1 MNRLIREIK
10 KHLIIYVLFAKNSLI
25 GLMEYRANLFAALT
39 MELVYLASKILYS
52 FVIYQVG
59 IELDGISPDE
69 TMIFIATFIIMT
81 GIYTG
86 LFMNNFYGLPEH
98 IRSGTLDMYITKPV
112 SLQFIVTMR
121 RVNFVKPVPNLI
133 AGVIMLIMAT
143 NKLHIEMN
151 FYNVAGYLL
160 MLVSATCITYA
171 IFLTPQILTFWTV
184 KTDAIREVAD
194 KCWDFNNM
202 PMNIYKKWMQR
213 IGVFIIPVFFIANLP
228 SMFLG
233 GRLNS
238 LYITWAIV
246 APILFLTFVRIFWCL
261 AIRNYSSASS

>member
-1 MNRLIREIK
+1 MKKLIREIK
-10 KHLIIYVLFAKNSLI
+10 KHIIIYGLFAKNSLI
-25 GLMEYRANLFAALT
+25 GYMEYRANLFAALT

-59 IELDGISPDE
+59 IRIDGISPDE
-69 TMIFIATFIIMT
+69 IMLFIATFILMT

-86 LFMNNFYGLPEH
+86 LFMLNFYRLPMH
-98 IRSGTLDMYITKPV
+98 IRNGTLDMCITKPI
-112 SLQFIVTMR
+112 SLQFMATMGH
-121 RVNFVKPVPNLI
+121 VNFAQPVPNLI
-133 AGVIMLIMAT
+133 AGIIMLIIAA
-143 NKLHIEMN
+143 NRLHIEMS

-160 MLVSATCITYA
+160 MLISSTCVTYA
-171 IFLTPQILTFWTV
+171 IFLMPQILTFWTV

-202 PMNIYKKWMQR
+202 PMNIYNKWMQR
-213 IGVFIIPVFFIANLP
+213 IGVFIIPVFFVTNLP
-228 SMFLG
+228 AMFLA

-238 LYITWAIV
+238 FYIIWAIV
-246 APILFLTFVRIFWCL
+246 APILFLTLVRIFWRF

>member
-1 MNRLIREIK
+1 MKKLIYEIK
-10 KHLIIYVLFAKNSLI
+10 KHITIYGLFMKNSLI
-25 GLMEYRANLFAALT
+25 GLMEYRANLYATLT

-59 IELDGISPDE
+59 VQIDGISPDE
-69 TMIFIATFIIMT
+69 TMLFIATFIIMT

-86 LFMNNFYGLPEH
+86 LFMNNFYGIPQH
-98 IRSGTLDMYITKPV
+98 IRTGSLDMYIIKPI

-121 RVNFVKPVPNLI
+121 RINFVKPVPNLT
-133 AGVIMLIMAT
+133 AGFIMLFIAASR
-143 NKLHIEMN
+143 LHIEMN

-160 MLVSATCITYA
+160 MLISATCITYA
-171 IFLTPQILTFWTV
+171 VFLTPQILTFWTV
-184 KTDAIREVAD
+184 KTDAIWEVAD

-202 PMNIYKKWMQR
+202 PMNIYNKWMQR
-213 IGVFIIPVFFIANLP
+213 IGVFIIPIFFITNLP
-228 SMFLG
+228 AMFLG

-238 LYITWAIV
+238 LYITWSIV
-246 APILFLTFVRIFWCL
+246 APILFLTLVRILWSF